1 VTDQQKHLFDAIEQQ
16 KTLISEMQVLERDL
30 TQKREVVLKLQ
41 GIVEYLTQIGV
52 TLPETAPE
60 EEPSE
65 IDPLKDVEVEITD

>member
-1 VTDQQKHLFDAIEQQ
+1 MTDQQKHLSDALEQQ

-41 GIVEYLTQIGV
+41 GIVEYLTQTGV

-60 EEPSE
+60 GEPSE